1 MRADAL
7 LWVVAV
13 LATGCASVPN
23 APERGGTLHYT
34 PREATSSAW
43 GEAPGDERPRHP
55 DAPPLSVSGPE
66 GHPRRLRRKWPRHDV
81 TEAGPGAVSGA
92 VGGRERSAAA
102 ARQAVLDAIDEVK
115 RSMEGIEAAR
125 ARLASR
131 PPALGGR
138 GLHGAFTRYLDHGS
152 RQRAWLRGTLGSAT
166 GLVGVASQVG
176 DSDMELGVLR
186 MSGPRLQ
193 AAMFGTLLLAAWVDF
208 LQLAD
213 AVLRQCPAY
222 SVEKLFADLH
232 RVQGLMAP
240 TLADLASGDSE
251 RVEVAATA
259 TPELMGELTR
269 EFDAVHRGARAA
281 MENGA
286 KLMVAAQV
294 MEMLTMISAMKLS
307 LPRLPPAAP
316 ATLGVGFV
324 MSSGGVMVGSRIVV
338 SAEWVEMM
346 RRLVQ
351 AGVISVPAVSAAI
364 RIHGGQVMMA
374 QAHQDLPKGVR
385 DALGDSPEVRGMR
398 VTGRAGAGM
407 SDAPKHHVLPNEH
420 REWFEARGFK
430 GDMDIDQFCVRLER
444 AHHEAIHGGGN
455 WRLGRMWP
463 GEWNRMIMEILFK
476 AEMKAGRMLM
486 RNEILKEVAMRMRD
500 YRIPMNFTSGR
511 SR

>member
-7 LWVVAV
+7 LLWMAV
-13 LATGCASVPN
+13 LATGCASVPH
-23 APERGGTLHYT
+23 ALGRGGTLRYA
-34 PREATSSAW
+34 PRVATSPAW
-43 GEAPGDERPRHP
+43 DEVPSDEPSRSPA
-55 DAPPLSVSGPE
+55 APPSSISGVE
-66 GHPRRLRRKWPRHDV
+66 VHPRRLRRQGPRHDA
-81 TEAGPGAVSGA
+81 TEAGPDTVSGA
-92 VGGRERSAAA
+92 AGGGVRSGAA
-102 ARQAVLDAIDEVK
+102 ARQSVLDAIDEVK
-115 RSMEGIEAAR
+115 RSLEGSEAAH

-138 GLHGAFTRYLDHGS
+138 GLHGAFTRYFDHSS

-166 GLVGVASQVG
+166 ALVGVASQVG
-176 DSDMELGVLR
+176 DSDMERGLLR

-193 AAMFGTLLLAAWVDF
+193 AAMFGALLLATWVDF

-222 SVEKLFADLH
+222 SVEKLYADLL
-232 RVQGLMAP
+232 RVQGLMTP

-259 TPELMGELTR
+259 TPELMGKLTH
-269 EFDAVHRGARAA
+269 EFDAIHRGARAA

-294 MEMLTMISAMKLS
+294 VEMLTMISAMKLS

-316 ATLGVGFV
+316 ATLGVGLV
-324 MSSGGVMVGSRIVV
+324 MSPGGVMVGSRIVV

-351 AGVISVPAVSAAI
+351 AGVLSLPAVSAAI

-385 DALGDSPEVRGMR
+385 DALGDSPEVRGMQ

-407 SDAPKHHVLPNEH
+407 SDAPKHHVLPKEH
-420 REWFEARGFK
+420 REWFEQRGFK
-430 GDMDIDQFCVRLER
+430 GDLDIDQFCVRLEQ

-455 WRLGRMWP
+455 WKLGRTWP
-463 GEWNRMIMEILFK
+463 GEWNRLIMEALRD
-476 AEMKAGRMLM
+476 AEAEAGRMLT

-500 YRIPMNFTSGR
+500 YRIPMNFTSGTR
-511 SR
+511 R

>member
-1 MRADAL
+1 M
-7 LWVVAV
+7 VAV
-13 LATGCASVPN
+13 LATGCASVPE
-23 APERGGTLHYT
+23 APGPGGALRYT
-34 PREATSSAW
+34 SREATS
-43 GEAPGDERPRHP
+43 P
-55 DAPPLSVSGPE
+55 APPGRSPSAISGSE
-66 GHPRRLRRKWPRHDV
+66 VHQRRLRRQGPRHDV

-92 VGGRERSAAA
+92 AGGGARSGAAE
-102 ARQAVLDAIDEVK
+102 RQAVLDAIDEVK
-115 RSMEGIEAAR
+115 RALAGSEAAR

-131 PPALGGR
+131 PPSFGGR
-138 GLHGAFTRYLDHGS
+138 GLHGAFTRYLDHGD
-152 RQRAWLRGTLGSAT
+152 RQRVWLRGALGRAT
-166 GLVGVASQVG
+166 ALVGVASQVG
-176 DSDMELGVLR
+176 DSDMERGLLR

-193 AAMFGTLLLAAWVDF
+193 AAMFGTLLLSAWVDF

-222 SVEKLFADLH
+222 SVEKLFADLN

-251 RVEVAATA
+251 RVEEAATA
-259 TPELMGELTR
+259 MPELMGKLTH
-269 EFDAVHRGARAA
+269 EFDAIHRGARAA

-294 MEMLTMISAMKLS
+294 VEMFTMVSTMKLS
-307 LPRLPPAAP
+307 LPRLPPAGP
-316 ATLGVGFV
+316 ATLGVGLV
-324 MSSGGVMVGSRIVV
+324 MSPGGVMVGSRIVV

-351 AGVISVPAVSAAI
+351 AGVLSVPAVSAAI

-398 VTGRAGAGM
+398 VTGRAGASL
-407 SDAPKHHVLPNEH
+407 SDAPKHHVLPKEH
-420 REWFEARGFK
+420 REWFEQRGFK
-430 GDMDIDQFCVRLER
+430 GDMDIDQFCVRLEQ

-455 WRLGRMWP
+455 WKLGRTWP
-463 GEWNRMIMEILFK
+463 GEWNRMIMKVLRD
-476 AEMKAGRMLM
+476 AEAETGRRLK
-486 RNEILKEVAMRMRD
+486 RNEVLKLVASYLKEYD
-500 YRIPMNFTSGR
+500 IPMKFTMGR

>member
-1 MRADAL
+1 MRADVL
-7 LWVVAV
+7 LLVVAV
-13 LATGCASVPN
+13 LASGCASAPN
-23 APERGGTLHYT
+23 APERDGPLRYT
-34 PREATSSAW
+34 PRVAASPAW
-43 GEAPGDERPRHP
+43 GEPPGD
-55 DAPPLSVSGPE
+55 SGPE
-66 GHPRRLRRKWPRHDV
+66 VRPRRLRRKGPRHDV
-81 TEAGPGAVSGA
+81 TAAGPGTMSGA
-92 VGGRERSAAA
+92 AGGRERSAAA
-102 ARQAVLDAIDEVK
+102 TRQAVLDAIDEVK
-115 RSMEGIEAAR
+115 RSLEGSEAAR
-125 ARLASR
+125 SRLASR
-131 PPALGGR
+131 PPSLGGR
-138 GLHGAFTRYLDHGS
+138 GLAGVFTRYLDHGS
-152 RQRAWLRGTLGSAT
+152 TQRAWLRRTLGSAT
-166 GLVGVASQVG
+166 ALVSVASQVG

-193 AAMFGTLLLAAWVDF
+193 AAMFGALLLSAWVDF

-213 AVLRQCPAY
+213 ALVRDCPMCGY
-222 SVEKLFADLH
+222 EKLFVDLH
-232 RVQGLMAP
+232 RVQGLMTP

-251 RVEVAATA
+251 RVEAAATA
-259 TPELMGELTR
+259 MPALMGELTR
-269 EFDAVHRGARAA
+269 EFDAIHQGSRSA

-286 KLMVAAQV
+286 KVMAAAQV
-294 MEMLTMISAMKLS
+294 VEMLTMISAMKLS

-316 ATLGVGFV
+316 ATLGVGLV

-407 SDAPKHHVLPNEH
+407 SDAPKHHVLPKEH
-420 REWFEARGFK
+420 RAWFEARGFK
-430 GDMDIDQFCVRLER
+430 GDMDIDQFCVRMER

-455 WRLGRMWP
+455 WKLGRIWP
-463 GEWNRMIMEILFK
+463 GEWNRMIMEALHE
-476 AEMKAGRMLM
+476 AEITAGRRLTSSQVLNIVAERMNEYKVPM
-486 RNEILKEVAMRMRD
+486 RFV
-500 YRIPMNFTSGR
+500 TGR

>member
-7 LWVVAV
+7 LLVVAV
-13 LATGCASVPN
+13 LATGCASAPN
-23 APERGGTLHYT
+23 APERDGPLRYA
-34 PREATSSAW
+34 PRVAASPAW
-43 GEAPGDERPRHP
+43 VEPPGD
-55 DAPPLSVSGPE
+55 SGPE
-66 GHPRRLRRKWPRHDV
+66 VHPRRLRRKGPRRDV
-81 TEAGPGAVSGA
+81 TEAGPGTVSGA
-92 VGGRERSAAA
+92 AGGRERSAAA
-102 ARQAVLDAIDEVK
+102 TRQAVLAAIDEVK
-115 RSMEGIEAAR
+115 RSLEGNEAAR
-125 ARLASR
+125 SRLASR
-131 PPALGGR
+131 PPSLGGR
-138 GLHGAFTRYLDHGS
+138 GLAGVFTRYLNHGS
-152 RQRAWLRGTLGSAT
+152 EQRAWLRRTLGSAT
-166 GLVGVASQVG
+166 ALVSVASQVG

-193 AAMFGTLLLAAWVDF
+193 AAMFGALLLATWVDF

-213 AVLRQCPAY
+213 AVVRDCPMCGY
-222 SVEKLFADLH
+222 EKLFVDLH
-232 RVQGLMAP
+232 RVQSLMAP

-251 RVEVAATA
+251 RVEAAATA
-259 TPELMGELTR
+259 MPALMGELTR
-269 EFDAVHRGARAA
+269 EFDAIHRDARSA
-281 MENGA
+281 MEFGG
-286 KLMVAAQV
+286 KVMVAAQV
-294 MEMLTMISAMKLS
+294 LEMLTMVSTLKLS

-316 ATLGVGFV
+316 ATLGVGLV

-338 SAEWVEMM
+338 STEWVELM

-351 AGVISVPAVSAAI
+351 AGVISLPAVSAAI

-385 DALGDSPEVRGMR
+385 DALGDSPEVRGMQ

-407 SDAPKHHVLPNEH
+407 SDAPKHHVLPKEH